1 MAKMKN
7 ETQYK
12 ILIVGGGSAGIT
24 VAARLLRESRTLS
37 GKIAI
42 IEPATKHYY
51 QPLWT
56 LVGAGEADKI
66 VTQREEASV
75 IPNGAVWVQDAVT
88 TFQPDEN
95 VVVTASGKKLHYEYL
110 VVAAG
115 IQINW
120 HEIKGLKES
129 IGKNG
134 VCSNYSYDYVDST
147 WEAIRNFK
155 GGLPFLQIR
164 TRR

>member
-1 MAKMKN
+1 M
-7 ETQYK
+7 
-12 ILIVGGGSAGIT
+12 
-24 VAARLLRESRTLS
+24 
-37 GKIAI
+37 
-42 IEPATKHYY
+42 
-51 QPLWT
+51 
-56 LVGAGEADKI
+56 GAGEADKT

-75 IPNGAVWVQDAVT
+75 IPSGAVWVQDAIT

-95 VVVTASGKKLHYEYL
+95 AVVTASGKKLHYEYL

-155 GGLPFLQIR
+155 GGLPFLPIR